1 MGNVNDANG
10 YVYMTCMGQEANVYA
25 GCFAWGPGSTQAT
38 SFFLIW
44 TSQNNVV
51 LATVR
56 GEIQEGGARG
66 SFIINN
72 NTATSIN
79 HSVIVEPSHTN
90 PN

>member
-1 MGNVNDANG
+1 MFTLDASHG
-10 YVYMTCMGQEANVYA
+10 DRAALKQ
-25 GCFAWGPGSTQAT
+25 PP
-38 SFFLIW
+38 FFLIW